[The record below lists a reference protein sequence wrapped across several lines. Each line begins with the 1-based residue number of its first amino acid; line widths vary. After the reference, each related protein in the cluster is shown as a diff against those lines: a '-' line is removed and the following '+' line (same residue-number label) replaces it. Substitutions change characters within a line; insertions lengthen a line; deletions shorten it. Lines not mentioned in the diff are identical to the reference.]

1 MQRITYRLRPISDE
15 DIPQVTEIDH
25 EAFPGEWLFHSH
37 TSYKQ
42 EIHNSSAHYIVACIR
57 SGFGAKLAREDSR
70 ETSWLNRLFDYR
82 RAIPAGKEQS
92 SLRTKEYIIGFAGLW
107 AMLNEVHIIAIAVRN
122 NYRRMG
128 IGEGLLIS
136 TIEMASQL
144 NANVIT
150 LEVRVSNEIAQA
162 LYKKYGF
169 RIMSTHLPGGI
180 EVFCRRW
187 AFLPGECTLHRCHDI
202 GHRLHIYCKGEPG
215 GSGEIFLE
223 DKARFDVETAGKRQ
237 ERTQQERCQ
246 LLHEV
251 ISFSGIQVTPLP
263 IINPQSDTV
272 EVCLSKYTLYTLV
285 RTSCPPECLH
295 VDVPE

>member
-25 EAFPGEWLFHSH
+25 ESFPGEWLFHSY

-70 ETSWLNRLFDYR
+70 EISWLNRLFDYR

-92 SLRTKEYIIGFAGLW
+92 DLRTKEYVVGFAGLW
-107 AMLNEVHIIAIAVRN
+107 ALLNEVHIIAVAVRN

-150 LEVRVSNEIAQA
+150 LEVRASNEIAQA

-169 RIMSTHLPGGI
+169 RIVSSRPKYYSDNDEDAILMSTGDITSAPFQSCFQRLKEAHRQKC
-180 EVFCRRW
+180 EVF
-187 AFLPGECTLHRCHDI
+187 T
-202 GHRLHIYCKGEPG
+202 
-215 GSGEIFLE
+215 
-223 DKARFDVETAGKRQ
+223 
-237 ERTQQERCQ
+237 TQ
-246 LLHEV
+246 
-251 ISFSGIQVTPLP
+251 
-263 IINPQSDTV
+263 
-272 EVCLSKYTLYTLV
+272 LV
-285 RTSCPPECLH
+285 
-295 VDVPE
+295 

>member
-25 EAFPGEWLFHSH
+25 ESFPGEWLFHSY

-57 SGFGAKLAREDSR
+57 SGFGAKLALEDSR
-70 ETSWLNRLFDYR
+70 GIFWLNRLFNYR
-82 RAIPAGKEQS
+82 RAIPAGKEQNG
-92 SLRTKEYIIGFAGLW
+92 LHTKEYVIGFAGLW
-107 AMLNEVHIIAIAVRN
+107 AMLNEVHIIAVAVRN

-150 LEVRVSNEIAQA
+150 LEVRASNEIAQA

-169 RIMSTHLPGGI
+169 RIVSSRPKYYSDNGEDAILMSTGDITSAPFQSCFQRLKEAHRQKC
-180 EVFCRRW
+180 EVF
-187 AFLPGECTLHRCHDI
+187 T
-202 GHRLHIYCKGEPG
+202 
-215 GSGEIFLE
+215 
-223 DKARFDVETAGKRQ
+223 
-237 ERTQQERCQ
+237 TQR
-246 LLHEV
+246 V
-251 ISFSGIQVTPLP
+251 
-263 IINPQSDTV
+263 
-272 EVCLSKYTLYTLV
+272 
-285 RTSCPPECLH
+285 
-295 VDVPE
+295 

>member
-25 EAFPGEWLFHSH
+25 ESFPGEWLFHSH

-57 SGFGAKLAREDSR
+57 SGFGTKLTREDSK
-70 ETSWLNRLFDYR
+70 EISWLNRLFDYR

-92 SLRTKEYIIGFAGLW
+92 DLRTKEYVVGFAGLW
-107 AMLNEVHIIAIAVRN
+107 ALLNEVHIIAVAVRN

-150 LEVRVSNEIAQA
+150 LEVRASNEIAQA

-169 RIMSTHLPGGI
+169 RIVSSRPKYYSDNDEDAILMSTGDITSAPFQSCFQRLKEAHRQKC
-180 EVFCRRW
+180 EVF
-187 AFLPGECTLHRCHDI
+187 T
-202 GHRLHIYCKGEPG
+202 
-215 GSGEIFLE
+215 
-223 DKARFDVETAGKRQ
+223 
-237 ERTQQERCQ
+237 TQ
-246 LLHEV
+246 
-251 ISFSGIQVTPLP
+251 
-263 IINPQSDTV
+263 
-272 EVCLSKYTLYTLV
+272 LV
-285 RTSCPPECLH
+285 
-295 VDVPE
+295 